1 MPAIQILIADDETM
15 LRRLLVRRLS
25 IEADFRVVG
34 EAENGK
40 QAIEQALKLRP
51 DVVIMD
57 LNMPLLSGALATE
70 RIAAELPATRVII
83 LTSLGD
89 LASMA
94 RYVGASEYLDKGC
107 TPEELVAAIRRV
119 HAAPRAGERGS
130 NAGGDHANTVELLA
144 VRTGLTD
151 YEKAVLQ
158 KVVSSDMTVHQI
170 ATALSK
176 EEEKPVTDS
185 SVKHALDRVMTKLRV
200 EPRTRAAVVKRV
212 LEAARSRNGSED
224 AGW

>member
-1 MPAIQILIADDETM
+1 MSAIQILIADDETM
-15 LRRLLVRRLS
+15 LRRLLQRRLS
-25 IEADFRVVG
+25 SEVDFRVVG

-40 QAIEQALKLRP
+40 QAVELALKLRP
-51 DVVIMD
+51 DVVVMD
-57 LNMPLLSGALATE
+57 LNMPLISGAQATE
-70 RIAAELPATRVII
+70 RISSELPSTRVII

-119 HAAPRAGERGS
+119 HSEREVRESTGAS
-130 NAGGDHANTVELLA
+130 DDHVNEVELLA
-144 VRTGLTD
+144 TRAALTD

-158 KVVSSDMTVHQI
+158 KVVSTDLTVHQI
-170 ATALSK
+170 ATALSR
-176 EEEKPVTDS
+176 EESKPVTDS

-200 EPRTRAAVVKRV
+200 EPRTRAAIVKRV
-212 LEAARSRNGSED
+212 LEAPRQRGELRE
-224 AGW
+224 

>member
-1 MPAIQILIADDETM
+1 MPAIRILIADDETM

-25 IEADFRVVG
+25 VEADFQVVG
-34 EAENGK
+34 EAENGR
-40 QAIEQALKLRP
+40 QAVDQAHKLRP
-51 DVVIMD
+51 DIVVMD
-57 LNMPLLSGALATE
+57 LNMPLLSGAQATE
-70 RIAAELPATRVII
+70 RISSELPATRVII

-119 HAAPRAGERGS
+119 HSDRSARGTTETGDNHV
-130 NAGGDHANTVELLA
+130 NAVEILA
-144 VRTGLTD
+144 VRAALTD

-158 KVVSSDMTVHQI
+158 KVVSTDLTVHQI
-170 ATALSK
+170 ATALSR
-176 EEEKPVTDS
+176 EEDKPVTDS

-212 LEAARSRNGSED
+212 LEFQRPRGDSGV
-224 AGW
+224 GG

>member
-25 IEADFRVVG
+25 GESDFRVVG

-40 QAIEQALKLRP
+40 LAVEQALKLRP

-57 LNMPLLSGALATE
+57 LNMPVMSGAQATE
-70 RIAAELPATRVII
+70 RISAELPSTRVII

-89 LASMA
+89 LAQMA

-119 HAAPRAGERGS
+119 NADRGAREGAGS
-130 NAGGDHANTVELLA
+130 ANDHVNEVELLA
-144 VRTGLTD
+144 MRAALTD

-158 KVVSSDMTVHQI
+158 KVVSTDLTVHQI
-170 ATALSK
+170 ASALSR
-176 EEEKPVTDS
+176 EEGKPVTDS
-185 SVKHALDRVMTKLRV
+185 SVKHALDRVMTKLKV

-212 LEAARSRNGSED
+212 LESQRQRGDAREQ
-224 AGW
+224 